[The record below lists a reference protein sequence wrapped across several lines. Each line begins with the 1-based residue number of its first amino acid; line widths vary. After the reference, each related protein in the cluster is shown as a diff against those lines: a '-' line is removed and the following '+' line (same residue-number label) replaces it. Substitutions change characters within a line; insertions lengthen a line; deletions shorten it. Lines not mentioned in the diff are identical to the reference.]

1 MVLSSIPKNAIVS
14 IQPDPY
20 GPAEFMSREEAEKML
35 NAIHVGGMNVM
46 LANVCTSSPGY
57 CKSAYRGGLTI
68 RRSLRRRSLKRLQR
82 TKSRKNR
89 KS

>member
-46 LANVCTSSPGY
+46 LANVCTSSPGS

-68 RRSLRRRSLKRLQR
+68 RRSLRRKRLQR